1 MVRIVTTGDSISTLK
16 LVRLLGW
23 LRKELFTGTTERFG
37 VILVGHYQG
46 DGARDG

>member
-1 MVRIVTTGDSISTLK
+1 MVRVVITGDRISTLK
-16 LVRLLGW
+16 LVRLLGS

-37 VILVGHYQG
+37 VIFVGYHQG